1 MWAIV
6 VKEFRE
12 LRRDRRTVAML
23 VVLPLLF
30 LIVFGYAASFDVDT
44 IKVDL
49 YGPAAENVEG
59 ELPELFDIGAVEP
72 DKDRDDAVDTLRRGR
87 TDAVVV
93 AEPAAPEALI
103 DGSNLFSAQAANAAF
118 SSAES
123 PVEPTVLFNP
133 DLVTSWVMVPAII
146 GLIMAFIG
154 TVITSLGLVR
164 ERSAGTLEQLAVMP
178 FTPSDVILGKIAP
191 YFVIGLIDMAIVTA
205 LGVWIFGVPFE
216 GNVGLLAFG
225 AAVFLLVVLGF
236 GVLISTVSQNQG
248 QAIQMAMFVL
258 LPQILLSGM
267 IFPLESMPWSVRWIG
282 YLLPLTY
289 FIEISR
295 GVMLRAAPFDSLL
308 ISYGVLILL
317 AAVVLGLA
325 VLRFRR
331 DLAPDI
337 DGTEAAPEGSP

>member
-1 MWAIV
+1 M
-6 VKEFRE
+6 
-12 LRRDRRTVAML
+12 AML

-44 IKVDL
+44 IKVDV
-49 YGPAAENVEG
+49 YGPAAESVEG
-59 ELPELFDIGAVEP
+59 DLPELFDVGAVEP
-72 DKDRDDAVDTLRRGR
+72 DKNRDDAVDTLRRGR

-93 AEPAAPEALI
+93 ADPASPEGLI

-118 SSAES
+118 DSAES

-133 DLVTSWVMVPAII
+133 DLTTSWVMVPAII

-164 ERSAGTLEQLAVMP
+164 ERQAGTLEQLAVMP
-178 FTPSDVILGKIAP
+178 FQPSDVILGKIAP
-191 YFVIGLIDMAIVTA
+191 YFVIGLIDMAVVTA

-216 GNVGLLAFG
+216 GSVGLLAFG

-258 LPQILLSGM
+258 LPQVLLSGM

-308 ISYGVLILL
+308 FPYGVLILM
-317 AAVVLGLA
+317 AVIVLGLA

-337 DGTEAAPEGSP
+337 DGTEPATEAPS